1 MAERR
6 VEKHEMFDPATLDF
20 IRQHAD
26 DDVRLLALQ
35 ATRWPAVDIRR
46 AIDQIAGRRTA
57 RTKLPSWA
65 AIEGLVYPPHLSMEQ
80 CSSEQTAVYKADV
93 ARRLG
98 GESFVDLTGGFGVD
112 FAFIARR
119 FRQAVYVERQA
130 NLCEVARHNFGLL
143 GLSQARV
150 VCADGIVFLRET
162 EPVGLIFIDP
172 ARRNDHGGK
181 TFAIA
186 DCTPDISK
194 MVLELL
200 EKAAHILVKLS
211 PMLDWH
217 KAVADLES
225 TVCAVSEAHI
235 VAVKNEC
242 KELLLVLSRRR
253 KHEDEVLR
261 VVCVNDGNVFSYTE
275 DDANGSCLQLVGG
288 EFHGGMHLYEPHSAV
303 MKAGC
308 FGLLSTLFNVEAV
321 AHDSHLFVSGELVPA
336 FPGRRFRVDAVT
348 SMNKKTLKK
357 ALAGISQ
364 ANIAVRNFPLSAVE
378 LRRRLRLKDG
388 GDVYLF
394 ATTDAVGRHWLLVC
408 SKAG

>member
-65 AIEGLVYPPHLSMEQ
+65 AIEGIVYPPHLSMEQ

-119 FRQAVYVERQA
+119 FQQAVYVERQA

-194 MVLELL
+194 MVPELL

-253 KHEDEVLR
+253 KHEDEV
-261 VVCVNDGNVFSYTE
+261 F
-275 DDANGSCLQLVGG
+275 
-288 EFHGGMHLYEPHSAV
+288 FLY
-303 MKAGC
+303 
-308 FGLLSTLFNVEAV
+308 
-321 AHDSHLFVSGELVPA
+321 
-336 FPGRRFRVDAVT
+336 GRRR
-348 SMNKKTLKK
+348 K
-357 ALAGISQ
+357 
-364 ANIAVRNFPLSAVE
+364 R
-378 LRRRLRLKDG
+378 
-388 GDVYLF
+388 
-394 ATTDAVGRHWLLVC
+394 
-408 SKAG
+408 